1 MHEGLKPY
9 ECPHCTQAYGQSNDL
24 YKHIR
29 KVHQMPTNQ
38 KSYGT
43 KLKPLHDLSRDWNAN
58 FLPYKAVKPKCELSE
73 KNMQIKN
80 IFKSTIS
87 NYWISKYDSNCYGMM
102 ENVITKPFTSLIK
115 AIKNF
120 YNLWKKLDLVWTCH
134 A

>member
-1 MHEGLKPY
+1 
-9 ECPHCTQAYGQSNDL
+9 
-24 YKHIR
+24 
-29 KVHQMPTNQ
+29 MPTNQ

-87 NYWISKYDSNCYGMM
+87 NYQRIYKITSDSEEKQPKVLRTYSAMKR
-102 ENVITKPFTSLIK
+102 E
-115 AIKNF
+115 
-120 YNLWKKLDLVWTCH
+120 KKCWR
-134 A
+134 